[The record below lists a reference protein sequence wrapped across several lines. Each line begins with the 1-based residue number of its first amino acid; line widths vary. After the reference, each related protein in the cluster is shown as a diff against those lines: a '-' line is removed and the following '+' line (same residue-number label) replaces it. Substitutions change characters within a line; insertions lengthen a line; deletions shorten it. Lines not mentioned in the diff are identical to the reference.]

1 MNRIMMLRAAL
12 SFGTVAFIIV
22 ALGFGQSFGQAPEPT
37 PSPVTSPTPVQPSSA
52 PAVPLPGSGSI
63 CAPAQY
69 QGGQSVIVDNLLITF
84 PGDGGYTAGG
94 GIADP
99 GGEFVRVC
107 FVQGDSAIF
116 FDLSGN
122 ERSRIVNVPSAN
134 AVLDEI
140 ARSIRLVGPSPTPA
154 SSLRQI
160 QQTATP
166 VATPTPAGTIRAPT
180 TGTAGLR

>member
-1 MNRIMMLRAAL
+1 MMLRAAF

-22 ALGFGQSFGQAPEPT
+22 VALRLGQSFGQTPEPT
-37 PSPVTSPTPVQPSSA
+37 PSPVTASPTPVQPSSA

-69 QGGQSVIVDNLLITF
+69 QGGQSVIVDNLLVTF

-107 FVQGDSAIF
+107 FVQGDSVIF

-140 ARSIRLVGPSPTPA
+140 ARSIRRVGPSPTPA

-160 QQTATP
+160 QQTPTP
-166 VATPTPAGTIRAPT
+166 VATPTPAATIRAPA
-180 TGTAGLR
+180 TGNAGLR